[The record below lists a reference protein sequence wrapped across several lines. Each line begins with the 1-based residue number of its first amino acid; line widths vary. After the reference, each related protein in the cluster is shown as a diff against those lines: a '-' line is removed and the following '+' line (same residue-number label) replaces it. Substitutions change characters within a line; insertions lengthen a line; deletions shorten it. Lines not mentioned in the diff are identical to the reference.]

1 MSFFSKLVGGGG
13 GNSGSQSSS
22 SRGPPSAADQAFAR
36 YAAAAEGARGGV
48 GGGATG
54 SAGQGA
60 GFSPIED
67 HSLAIAHLRKL
78 FADVKANASRMGPG
92 EQASRLYV
100 MLPVFCKV
108 YSSLPSSEM
117 SASFP
122 DVGQFCS
129 HASKLMVTEIK
140 KRASNQSTVNASAA
154 IVDFLEA
161 DALDESKSGG
171 WMLLTTL
178 NLLATGGKNLIEAM
192 TACSLPST
200 LVKCLYLFFDLPPL
214 PEATACSQQQQL
226 TPCEQRALLQ
236 RTFTQLLVR
245 LCSHT
250 EPAEEL
256 VQKNDL
262 SLLFGAV
269 CSPCANH
276 NVIWRKAAA
285 DVLTTLSRYG
295 LTYTVRQYIHKE
307 ACIKQCVNGIMKA
320 AGSPLDTVEM
330 LVTIC
335 CFLKDASETNQ
346 NLLDDFWHANGY
358 QRITQIILNLEEMDV
373 QDWET
378 ATDNLICLAASLAT
392 CGCVQL
398 KPSDTVAN
406 SICQIPNFTVPQPA
420 GKGLSIRNIRAFHVL
435 EEVFTKARTSKLCTS
450 VLTAIFN
457 IYKQDHANF
466 FILDSQR
473 TLSHLIER
481 LYVREPSVQR
491 QCLEIL
497 EFVVFQLR
505 YVPMNE
511 LSSITKLIKTCNSAR
526 CKIIAL
532 QSLLKIAKCH
542 EVLKD
547 AYREVGLLDLLVAC
561 LHAYAHQ
568 LKESSELLVQHQP
581 TASRAC
587 TNMLAEQREL
597 GALVMQLLAFLL
609 TTSVKNAS
617 VFRDAGGARCAHNMV
632 PHDECR
638 TDILGVVQQ
647 LVLSTASED
656 DMGCLLGLMHT
667 APPTAIRL
675 KTEVLAT
682 ISAVLQASHRCRSAF
697 RRCSGFVYV
706 ISLLVSLEGS
716 LKEQPGPPWDTADSS
731 AVVLLL
737 KTIFVTLTVAMKFE
751 PANARFFKYEI
762 RYDSLTEAVRLLGCF
777 GPHADALPVPTASAA
792 AGAEAGASSGSSSQ
806 PPTPDPS
813 SSTPGSLRFD
823 RVFQSAPVDEALVA
837 DYCSDLPQR
846 LRCASFM
853 LKCLFEL
860 GVESLEFG
868 IDGGRG
874 GVGSESDNAV
884 MVASP
889 EHSRHRKHLH
899 NLTNQSPPPPAIVH
913 PGAVLS
919 FLQLIPAVVIGD
931 EQTQPELDLQVSAL
945 NLLRSLMALARNV
958 QTMCSFGMTQHL
970 LRHYRHC
977 LTDESHHLQPCI
989 QSLFERLA
997 SHALSPNDL
1006 REFLR
1011 LGDPLCCRPLNEIAP
1026 SDTAALSEADV
1037 PAELPVVGHGG
1048 SVPLSRVKCLVSMA
1062 TPRDARV
1069 PFSEPP
1075 PPFVEL
1081 DMSAEGFAC
1090 LYMPSLAPQAPPA
1103 SSISPMAAGEA
1114 AASTL
1119 GGVGSGCDRLFPP
1132 PAGLTYMC
1140 WLSVQKTDG
1149 AVGGHPFRLFT
1160 VVRSI
1165 QSREDQLACLRVEL
1179 DPTARQLTVSTAEA
1193 ELGASPSAA
1202 HSSSSADA
1210 VFSVPQLS
1218 EPDTWHHLA
1227 LVLNRSGMMKHS
1239 AVKLFIDAQLLGNQ
1253 KLNYI
1258 SPNVGTVSGTFGG
1271 VGGGGGGGAGGGGSG
1286 GGSGAPIS
1294 VASVCAYVG
1303 TPCLDSMRKLAPTA
1317 WFQGPLFLV
1326 EEPLSNQMIET
1337 VYKLGA
1343 SYIGN
1348 FQSIRPDM
1356 ECLFSEERIALS
1368 VFANSENV
1376 LTVSRIRKL
1385 FNRADA
1391 KSIAKLLVTA
1401 VNDNCTPIRLLPNA
1415 AVHLNGPARS
1425 MGAVLLGYQ
1434 GIRSFSPQPVTAVL
1448 DCVGCTTVLL
1458 GLVSM
1463 ATDADCL
1470 YAAVKA
1476 LVCALRSSREAQK
1489 EMVRTNGF
1497 ALLGMLLKR
1506 KRPLLNSRIQSYAFT
1521 LAGLGGVGVVGRSNS
1536 ESGGSGGSSQ
1546 LANQSSAG
1554 STSSSTGE
1562 AWERNQQDALRY
1574 LVCDLRN
1581 WRSEASL
1588 EPVRTL
1594 LDGLTDLAN
1603 ESAGAKQSMLALDL
1617 VFRLL
1622 HFLVTAPNASPD
1634 LLDSL
1639 KLLVVNLLRPAPRP
1653 NDLLTLGQ
1661 FLAVSPKYA
1670 MSFGLQVMIHLVSGN
1685 QKMSEAV
1692 SRILGFDWTFVF
1704 LQRGLPSD
1712 IVIQA
1717 FRLLLLL
1724 LVQPPGAVAR
1734 FRDGQCARGWLA
1746 GVSAMRRPP
1755 LGKLPPANQCVARG
1769 TLLSL
1774 VEPACQP
1781 VPGGGKRPDLCPEA
1795 AQLLLSMVRCL
1806 LSLSEPDY
1814 SQRDCRDWPASIIEA
1829 LNYLYIHHPDFPS
1842 LQQQQQQQSPPPP
1855 QSPLVT
1861 HPNVGRVIDFL
1872 RLIITDSFAFS
1883 LNSHSRG
1890 GSGGQPLIDV
1900 LLEACPDASPAAR
1913 EKYQSLLLHSIID
1926 HMLAFDILR
1935 AEEMSFPLNS
1945 GGSYACLAHNA
1956 CYFAARVVD
1965 KLCAGLFANDSN
1977 EVYQF
1982 VRRLIR
1988 QAEQSPPPGGLD
2000 PLYNC
2005 LNRVLLYQLSR
2016 NIEDE
2021 REHPAVLEALNCLLR
2036 DAATILSPKNTS
2048 ETFPSCLAYL
2058 LLTIVRGLPPVA
2070 DSCQSSNWH
2079 VSSFHLQGQAPPT
2092 YAAVVVA
2099 AHKAWE
2105 ELYLRRKVELQDS
2118 LRQPLNAPGTM
2129 TAPQLSGLNDLVYVA
2144 AKSRWVAYREAESSS
2159 VTVYRPLEK
2168 IHQQIRSNLSRMGS
2182 GMLRQLTQTAS
2193 GQRRSRRDTG
2203 EGGGGGSSGG
2213 GGLPMSTSS
2222 GSGSGDFLSDHHHH
2236 HHHRSSS
2243 DAFDPSEA
2251 ACLLKEQLASVKEL
2265 VDQRCLQYEQTAS
2278 LVQRYLEDE
2287 WASLEE
2293 ELTRERGIWGPPRG
2307 FATEKWMLDA
2317 TEGPLRMR
2325 KRLTPNPAFF
2335 QHYPFRSKSDSQRP
2349 APRYRTPVSRDALL
2363 HVYSYRPKRLLI
2375 DQTLRL
2381 PAVQPDEVTE
2391 EGFVELS
2398 AEISAETTACINTIR
2413 RNTGASIDVEAAAA
2427 AAAADDT
2434 ASSVPA
2440 SDAPE
2445 PEGSSGAGSTAATAG
2460 SAAAAASASGAGR
2473 DEESP
2478 MDSHAAIQHL
2488 LSGEKITQMFRC
2500 ARVQGLDV
2508 HEGLLLLGKDYFYVV
2523 DGFTLFKTKEI
2534 VDIDAVPHH
2543 EPIIPSAPAGPQ
2555 TNPAGHKRE
2564 HFKFA
2569 YEDLREIHRRRYLLQ
2584 PIALELF
2591 SSDGRTLLLVF
2602 RKRTMSKVYQKLEQM
2617 APALSELSQQHQR
2630 SAEQNASASFI
2641 TALMGEKSFTQRWE
2655 RGEISNFQYLIL
2667 LNTLA
2672 GRSYND
2678 LMQYPIF
2685 PWILADYDS
2694 SELDLGNPDT
2704 FRDLTKP
2711 MGAQTEDRLT
2721 QFHKR
2726 FKEWDDPS
2734 GETPPYH
2741 YGTHYSSA
2749 MIVSSYLVRMEP
2761 FTQHFL
2767 KLQGGHFDLADRMF
2781 HSIREAWLSA
2791 SKYNMADVKELIPE
2805 FFYLP
2810 QFLVN
2815 HNKFDLGT
2823 KQSGVSLNDV
2833 VLPPWAKDDSREFIR
2848 AHREA
2853 LECDYVSSQLH
2864 NWIDLIFGYK
2874 QLGPSAVQSVNVFHH
2889 LFYEGNVDIDGI
2901 DDELKRT
2908 AVIGFINNFGQI
2920 PKQLFRKPHPARR
2933 LAIPRAPS
2941 GAAADPLQPSTS
2953 LADRL
2958 FYHHLDTLRPSMTPT
2973 RELKEAVGEILAT
2986 DRSVAA
2992 LPTNQCFVMPQGLRY
3007 LSWGHADN
3015 SLRLGVVD
3023 SDRIVA
3029 TFEGVES
3036 VGCILCAVAPSDRMF
3051 VTGGTSTVVRVWQQF
3066 GRRLRLKAALYGHT
3080 EPVTCLAV
3088 SIAYSVIVSG
3098 SRDQSA
3104 IVWDLSRLCFVR
3116 QLAGHPA
3123 PVAAVAINESSGD
3136 IATAAGTHLH
3146 LWSVNGEPLA
3156 SINTTSGRAQQ
3167 IHCLAMS
3174 CLHDWDPMNVVLTAG
3189 ADGVVRMWTL
3199 EYVQTPVADQV
3210 SAGEAGSSTAAAA
3223 AVQQSR
3229 QPPPNSPTDD
3239 QWVGRSG
3246 EPAGVTSLSISRDH
3260 RAVYIGDA
3268 RGRVWTW
3275 SVPAEPLRGG
3285 LADNW
3290 IKDEG
3295 VAACAECGVK
3305 FSPTVRRHHCRNCG
3319 RVFCN
3324 RCSRHEIEI
3333 KRLRLMKPVRVCNAC
3348 YAGLRTA

>member
-1 MSFFSKLVGGGG
+1 
-13 GNSGSQSSS
+13 
-22 SRGPPSAADQAFAR
+22 
-36 YAAAAEGARGGV
+36 
-48 GGGATG
+48 
-54 SAGQGA
+54 
-60 GFSPIED
+60 
-67 HSLAIAHLRKL
+67 
-78 FADVKANASRMGPG
+78 
-92 EQASRLYV
+92 
-100 MLPVFCKV
+100 
-108 YSSLPSSEM
+108 
-117 SASFP
+117 
-122 DVGQFCS
+122 
-129 HASKLMVTEIK
+129 
-140 KRASNQSTVNASAA
+140 
-154 IVDFLEA
+154 
-161 DALDESKSGG
+161 
-171 WMLLTTL
+171 
-178 NLLATGGKNLIEAM
+178 
-192 TACSLPST
+192 
-200 LVKCLYLFFDLPPL
+200 
-214 PEATACSQQQQL
+214 
-226 TPCEQRALLQ
+226 
-236 RTFTQLLVR
+236 
-245 LCSHT
+245 
-250 EPAEEL
+250 
-256 VQKNDL
+256 
-262 SLLFGAV
+262 
-269 CSPCANH
+269 
-276 NVIWRKAAA
+276 
-285 DVLTTLSRYG
+285 
-295 LTYTVRQYIHKE
+295 
-307 ACIKQCVNGIMKA
+307 
-320 AGSPLDTVEM
+320 
-330 LVTIC
+330 
-335 CFLKDASETNQ
+335 
-346 NLLDDFWHANGY
+346 
-358 QRITQIILNLEEMDV
+358 
-373 QDWET
+373 
-378 ATDNLICLAASLAT
+378 
-392 CGCVQL
+392 
-398 KPSDTVAN
+398 
-406 SICQIPNFTVPQPA
+406 
-420 GKGLSIRNIRAFHVL
+420 
-435 EEVFTKARTSKLCTS
+435 
-450 VLTAIFN
+450 
-457 IYKQDHANF
+457 
-466 FILDSQR
+466 
-473 TLSHLIER
+473 
-481 LYVREPSVQR
+481 
-491 QCLEIL
+491 
-497 EFVVFQLR
+497 
-505 YVPMNE
+505 MNE

-547 AYREVGLLDLLVAC
+547 AYMSVGLLDLLVAC

-568 LKESSELLVQHQP
+568 LKESSELLVQQQP
-581 TASRAC
+581 TVSRAC

-874 GVGSESDNAV
+874 GVGSESYNTV

-1011 LGDPLCCRPLNEIAP
+1011 LGNPLCCRPLDEIAP

-1210 VFSVPQLS
+1210 VFNVPQLS

-1271 VGGGGGGGAGGGGSG
+1271 VGGGGGGGPSGGSG

-1521 LAGLGGVGVVGRSNS
+1521 LAGLGGVCVVGRSNS
-1536 ESGGSGGSSQ
+1536 ESGSSGGSSQ

-1746 GVSAMRRPP
+1746 GVSAMRQARHGLLLEGFQSNSNSGAGGGGGGGTGSGGGGSGGGGNISGGGSFDHHHQSGAIANADFSSRPGGPFSVLRYFLCGHACTGQLYPMLFCLLLGRPP

-1842 LQQQQQQQSPPPP
+1842 LVMSPEFALYLAECLFPAVGWMSPQQQKQQLQQQQRTPIPQLIVVECCGSSAAAESAAATNDDDNFKPFADSDDSMVFVRSALPDCLPQQQQQQQQSPPPP

-2129 TAPQLSGLNDLVYVA
+2129 TAPQLSGLNDIVYVA

-2445 PEGSSGAGSTAATAG
+2445 PEGSSGAGSTAAAAG

-2920 PKQLFRKPHPARR
+2920 PKQLFRKPHPAGGWPFRGLR
-2933 LAIPRAPS
+2933 LARPPIRFSRPPAWRTGCSTIIWTRS
-2941 GAAADPLQPSTS
+2941 GQ
-2953 LADRL
+2953 
-2958 FYHHLDTLRPSMTPT
+2958 
-2973 RELKEAVGEILAT
+2973 LKEAVGEILAT

-3210 SAGEAGSSTAAAA
+3210 SAGEASSSTAAA

-3246 EPAGVTSLSISRDH
+3246 KAFEDPRNLDSVSQASAEASPPPQQQQQQQKQRASSVASDQNDQDDRSSIDSGSVSASIQQPHKSSTSSQLRQGLRWTRQLLFKSKLTMHTAYERNDNSQPAGVTSLSISRDH

-3319 RVFCN
+3319 
-3324 RCSRHEIEI
+3324 
-3333 KRLRLMKPVRVCNAC
+3333 
-3348 YAGLRTA
+3348 